1 MKFYHFLKK
10 FRVSFAVLAIALIS
24 FIFLDIYNFIPA
36 VTAKYIAVTQFI
48 PALLSFI
55 HTPAIV
61 YLAFVFI
68 ILITLFAGRSYC
80 SFLCPL
86 GIYQD
91 IVSRVSSALNIKRK
105 YKYSNEN
112 KVLRYLI
119 LCLTLI
125 SFPLIGTLLI
135 LWLDPFSLYGK
146 FSSIIVKPVLLGIN
160 NVIASLFLK
169 FNIYSIHAIDIKYAN
184 LIVIIITALI
194 IFFITLTAF
203 LKGRLYC
210 NSICPVG
217 TCLGLISKVSFLKI
231 NISEDKCIHCGKCE
245 SICKSSCIKQKDNYV
260 DFSRCVSCFNCVSV
274 CPNSSIKFMKQF
286 TNEVK
291 ISEKDKSAIAYKSY
305 NESGKIERK
314 SFITGLLFIP
324 SILFGQKSDNEQV
337 LYIQDISKQ
346 KQYKKKVFTSPPGSK
361 SIDDFNKN
369 CTACYLC
376 VTRCPSSVL
385 QPAVLQYGLP
395 GIMQPFLDFNTGY
408 CNYDCTVCS
417 EVCPTGAIRK
427 LDKSEKHSIQL
438 GKSSFIKENCI
449 IYTNGTDCGACSEH
463 CPTKAVDMVPYKNGL
478 VIPEVNQAI
487 CIGCGACENMCPVR
501 PMRAIYV
508 EGNRA
513 HEKAELPKEDENII
527 IKKDDFPF

>member
-1 MKFYHFLKK
+1 
-10 FRVSFAVLAIALIS
+10 
-24 FIFLDIYNFIPA
+24 
-36 VTAKYIAVTQFI
+36 
-48 PALLSFI
+48 
-55 HTPAIV
+55 
-61 YLAFVFI
+61 
-68 ILITLFAGRSYC
+68 
-80 SFLCPL
+80 
-86 GIYQD
+86 
-91 IVSRVSSALNIKRK
+91 
-105 YKYSNEN
+105 
-112 KVLRYLI
+112 
-119 LCLTLI
+119 
-125 SFPLIGTLLI
+125 
-135 LWLDPFSLYGK
+135 
-146 FSSIIVKPVLLGIN
+146 
-160 NVIASLFLK
+160 
-169 FNIYSIHAIDIKYAN
+169 
-184 LIVIIITALI
+184 
-194 IFFITLTAF
+194 
-203 LKGRLYC
+203 
-210 NSICPVG
+210 
-217 TCLGLISKVSFLKI
+217 
-231 NISEDKCIHCGKCE
+231 
-245 SICKSSCIKQKDNYV
+245 
-260 DFSRCVSCFNCVSV
+260 
-274 CPNSSIKFMKQF
+274 MKQYF

-291 ISEKDKSAIAYKSY
+291 LSEKDKSAIAY
-305 NESGKIERK
+305 NESGKIGRK
-314 SFITGLLFIP
+314 SFIIGLLFIP

-385 QPAVLQYGLP
+385 QPAVLQYGLT

-417 EVCPTGAIRK
+417 EVCPTGAIGK

-478 VIPEVNQAI
+478 VIPEINQAI

-508 EGNRA
+508 EGNRV
-513 HEKAELPKEDENII
+513 HEKAELPKEDKNII